1 MVVAVEVAVFLGWAM
16 APDMGLGMARAMVEV
31 PPKDLAM
38 VVEVDVVMVKVEGL
52 VQDMFMER
60 S

>member
-1 MVVAVEVAVFLGWAM
+1 MVVAIEVAVFLGWAM

-52 VQDMFMER
+52 V
-60 S
+60 